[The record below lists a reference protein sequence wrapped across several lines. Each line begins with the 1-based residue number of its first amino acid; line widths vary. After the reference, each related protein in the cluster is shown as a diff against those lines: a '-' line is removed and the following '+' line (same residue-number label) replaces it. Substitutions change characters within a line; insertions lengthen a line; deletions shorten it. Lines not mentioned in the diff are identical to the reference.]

1 MFWVY
6 NSTYLI
12 LLHPIEFDSYHQI
25 LKYIRLSS
33 LISCGI
39 LLIVFSLDFILT
51 KNTER
56 QNKIINYAFL
66 LYGLSEFSNIF
77 VTDIGLYRSI
87 TQFLNFNLPIEYI
100 LSQIFHQNMILH
112 TIEVIL
118 GNVFPISILYISY
131 TSLRK
136 KRVPLRFEYK
146 LLTTSFLALSISEI
160 IFRFIWPLLDP
171 PFWYSKFT
179 VSFILYIVMC
189 LLAFKG
195 FREAY
200 NGEWSFEFSKLTDLP
215 ISIKSAIFLY
225 GLNEKILTYIL
236 SLIGNPNLD
245 MMFTSPRYIF
255 LFSSVFIQGLL
266 IMLFTYS
273 NRR

>member
-1 MFWVY
+1 
-6 NSTYLI
+6 
-12 LLHPIEFDSYHQI
+12 
-25 LKYIRLSS
+25 
-33 LISCGI
+33 
-39 LLIVFSLDFILT
+39 
-51 KNTER
+51 
-56 QNKIINYAFL
+56 
-66 LYGLSEFSNIF
+66 
-77 VTDIGLYRSI
+77 
-87 TQFLNFNLPIEYI
+87 
-100 LSQIFHQNMILH
+100 MILH

-215 ISIKSAIFLY
+215 ISIKSAIFHLY
-225 GLNEKILTYIL
+225 
-236 SLIGNPNLD
+236 
-245 MMFTSPRYIF
+245 
-255 LFSSVFIQGLL
+255 FI
-266 IMLFTYS
+266 I
-273 NRR
+273 NW